1 MDQTLAKIK
10 ALIEPVMAEQ
20 GIFRVDVEL
29 RGQRG
34 SRFLGVYADT
44 VSGITMAEIT
54 RLTREIN
61 DLLDMHDLIEGKYLL
76 EVSSPGVNRPL
87 KQLWEFQKNIGRMLR
102 VVYKIDDEELEAVG
116 MLVSA
121 DEASLVLK
129 VKKDEVRIPLTSI
142 VTARVQLK
150 W

>member
-1 MDQTLAKIK
+1 MDQILAKIK

-20 GIFRVDVEL
+20 GIFLVDLQL
-29 RGQRG
+29 RGQQG

-44 VSGITMAEIT
+44 LSGITMAEIT

-76 EVSSPGVNRPL
+76 EVSSPGVDRPL
-87 KQLWEFQKNIGRMLR
+87 KQPWEFRKNIGRMLR
-102 VVYKIDDEELEAVG
+102 VIYKIDDEQMEAVG
-116 MLVSA
+116 KLVA
-121 DEASLVLK
+121 VDEASLVLE
-129 VKKDEVRIPLTSI
+129 VKKDEVQIFLASI
-142 VTARVQLK
+142 VSARVQLR

>member
-1 MDQTLAKIK
+1 M
-10 ALIEPVMAEQ
+10 
-20 GIFRVDVEL
+20 
-29 RGQRG
+29 
-34 SRFLGVYADT
+34 
-44 VSGITMAEIT
+44 
-54 RLTREIN
+54 
-61 DLLDMHDLIEGKYLL
+61 
-76 EVSSPGVNRPL
+76 
-87 KQLWEFQKNIGRMLR
+87 
-102 VVYKIDDEELEAVG
+102 YKIDDEELEAVG